1 MRIPLRESTRR
12 DSNVLPLINIVF
24 LMLIFFLLAGTI
36 APTADF
42 DLDPATSED
51 SPATTAPAHA
61 VYVSKEGFISVAGT
75 EVTAEEVPAAM
86 TSFAANLAGKP
97 LEIMADREAD
107 AALVLTIAETARAA
121 GIATVRLITVRAG
134 RQ

>member
-1 MRIPLRESTRR
+1 MHIPLRQNPRR
-12 DSNVLPLINIVF
+12 DGNVLPLINIVF

-42 DLDPATSED
+42 ELDPATSRD

-61 VYVSKEGFISVAGT
+61 VYVSRQGFVSVAGT
-75 EVTAEEVPAAM
+75 EVTVEEIPAAM
-86 TSFAANLAGKP
+86 ASFAASLSGKP

-121 GIATVRLITVRAG
+121 GVGTVRLITVRAG
-134 RQ
+134 GQ